1 MTLINTLF
9 LVAGALFF
17 VVFPWLKISTE
28 TEFASSGKSRQ
39 QENVFLYEQRC
50 DGYKKQRDQGEISA
64 EQCDQLIMESQRI
77 LLEENALEAQ
87 PQRQIDGFWLVPVL
101 GLFLLMTTVPLY
113 DVLGGAEDEEI
124 KTLLMKYPPDT
135 ALEAADLLRMER
147 IGELIDQRVQTRPDN
162 LYYWIFLAQLAQS
175 RSDRSAAAEYFDN
188 ALGLDPKNTYLLA
201 SYAEALFL
209 LDGKITTDRVREA
222 VDRAFLADANNTA
235 TLSLKGIS
243 EFSESRFEE
252 AIEFWGRAQQTW
264 PIDSDQWR
272 SLQVGIDR
280 AENALRPAE
289 MEQVSTDK
297 SPILQIHLSFGAEVP
312 HSREQ
317 RVFVAVL
324 GRDAVE
330 GDRMP
335 IAARKLVAGDLPLT
349 LTLSDSDSLVRSR
362 RLSDQRFVQVTAR
375 LSGGGTATPQSG
387 DWEGLSAIVD
397 LHSEPGELRLEISGR
412 RP

>member
-9 LVAGALFF
+9 LVAGALLF
-17 VVFPWLKISTE
+17 VVFPWLKTSTE

-113 DVLGGAEDEEI
+113 DVLGGAKDEEI
-124 KTLLMKYPPDT
+124 KILLMEYQPDT

-162 LYYWIFLAQLAQS
+162 LYYWIFLAQLAHS

-209 LDGKITTDRVREA
+209 LDGKITTERVREA
-222 VDRAFLADANNTA
+222 VDRAFLADANNAA

-252 AIEFWGRAQQTW
+252 AIEFWERAQQTW

-272 SLQVGIDR
+272 SLQVGVDR

-289 MEQVSTDK
+289 MEKVSADQ

-324 GRDAVE
+324 GRDVVG

-397 LHSEPGELRLEISGR
+397 LHSEPGKLRLEISGR